1 MIEWFSVQDLA
12 GVAGMPGTEAGVRK
26 RATADGWNARAK
38 AKGKGQEYHLDSLP
52 AETQR
57 ALRISAGKRAAATAK
72 KTAAA
77 AAIAEQKG
85 QKQAAK
91 EASLAAYQRLSE
103 SNKAKVDA
111 VLTVLAEARLFA
123 EASGLTKGKAFSEFA
138 KAYTAGEITVPADV
152 KAAIPK
158 VSRATLYNWEKAR
171 NEKGI
176 SALADER
183 GSHRKG
189 TSLIDTQPHLREY
202 IVGMIV
208 EHPHIK
214 AAVLVKACRAEFA
227 GTETTL
233 PSERRLADWV
243 NNWKEQNRGVYTAV
257 TSPDE
262 WKNKYMA
269 AMGSASEAVT
279 AVNELWEVDS
289 TPTDVMLAD
298 GRHTIIGV
306 IDVYSRRAK
315 LLVYPTSSSR
325 GVLSMLRR
333 ALIGWGVPEMIKADN
348 GSDYKSN
355 WVTGVLDSLG
365 VDVNRCPPFQAW
377 KKPHIERVFHTFSHD
392 LLELL
397 PGFIGH
403 NVAER
408 SQIESRTAFSDRL
421 FQKDKVLDVS
431 MTAAELQTFCD
442 EWLEHEYHTRVHS
455 KIKMSPNMRAAQ
467 WRGVTRTISDERV
480 LDILLSEPAGT
491 RRIGKEG
498 IKLNGGTYIHP
509 QLAAHV
515 GEQASLRYDDADMG
529 RIYVYNID
537 GEYLCTAEDPDT
549 TGVSRMEVAAKAKEI
564 QKESI
569 QEERRRLKAAAR
581 KVTKRDVAQ
590 QILNHRADEERAQK
604 VREFPRPQ
612 VEHTSDGVTAARATL
627 DDRSRGND
635 LPDWFKPEEIDTTPE
650 QIAAPKRGT
659 VLKADFQASA
669 IQPPEDMAER
679 YDFWVQINTRIKEGT
694 ATDEETSWA
703 NRFKGSTAFSTG
715 KMLKE
720 MRTGTAA
727 RG

>member
-12 GVAGMPGTEAGVRK
+12 GVDGMPSTERGVLK
-26 RATADGWNARAK
+26 RANADGWNARAK
-38 AKGKGQEYHLDSLP
+38 AKGKGQEYHLESLP

-57 ALRISAGKRAAATAK
+57 ALRISVGKRAAAAAR
-72 KTAAA
+72 KTDAA
-77 AAIAEQKG
+77 AAIANQKG
-85 QKQAAK
+85 QKQSVK
-91 EASLAAYQRLSE
+91 EASLAAYQRLSD

-111 VLTVLAEARLFA
+111 VLTVLSEARLFA

-279 AVNELWEVDS
+279 GVNELWEVDS

-377 KKPHIERVFHTFSHD
+377 KKPHIERVFSH
-392 LLELL
+392 
-397 PGFIGH
+397 
-403 NVAER
+403 
-408 SQIESRTAFSDRL
+408 
-421 FQKDKVLDVS
+421 
-431 MTAAELQTFCD
+431 
-442 EWLEHEYHTRVHS
+442 
-455 KIKMSPNMRAAQ
+455 
-467 WRGVTRTISDERV
+467 
-480 LDILLSEPAGT
+480 
-491 RRIGKEG
+491 
-498 IKLNGGTYIHP
+498 
-509 QLAAHV
+509 
-515 GEQASLRYDDADMG
+515 
-529 RIYVYNID
+529 
-537 GEYLCTAEDPDT
+537 
-549 TGVSRMEVAAKAKEI
+549 
-564 QKESI
+564 
-569 QEERRRLKAAAR
+569 
-581 KVTKRDVAQ
+581 
-590 QILNHRADEERAQK
+590 
-604 VREFPRPQ
+604 
-612 VEHTSDGVTAARATL
+612 
-627 DDRSRGND
+627 
-635 LPDWFKPEEIDTTPE
+635 
-650 QIAAPKRGT
+650 
-659 VLKADFQASA
+659 
-669 IQPPEDMAER
+669 
-679 YDFWVQINTRIKEGT
+679 VQ
-694 ATDEETSWA
+694 S
-703 NRFKGSTAFSTG
+703 
-715 KMLKE
+715 
-720 MRTGTAA
+720 
-727 RG
+727 